1 MKHWLSVKRQDVA
14 PLINTHGVGMAAA
27 RPYGFRIDYVRNPIS
42 GSTVWFFLIIL
53 KSIFTI
59 IFETKIH
66 EKKFLDTKK
75 NSFSKVDF
83 HTGWQRRQYLTPTA
97 WELT

>member
-42 GSTVWFFLIIL
+42 GSAVWFFLIIL
-53 KSIFTI
+53 KFIFTL

-66 EKKFLDTKK
+66 EKNFLTLKK
-75 NSFSKVDF
+75 IIFEGLFSNK
-83 HTGWQRRQYLTPTA
+83 LTA
-97 WELT
+97 